1 MKSICGSYKKVLV
14 SLFCALTGA
23 TAATAHAG
31 AFPSDGPVRLIVG
44 FTPGGTID
52 STARIV
58 AEALSK
64 RLKQSF
70 VVENRSGANG
80 MIAVRAVAQSK
91 PDGYTLLI
99 SNSSSITVN
108 PLMFKDAGYDPQ
120 KDLAPVGTV
129 VTVPFVLLIN
139 PNNPRLAGVNDVK
152 SLVEHARKN
161 PDTVTYGSSG
171 IGNLAHLAGAQ
182 LATLSNVSMRHV
194 PYKGTVPVEMA
205 LLSGDID
212 FGFDTLTGV
221 PYVKANKLKALAVS
235 TAKRWVDLP
244 DVPAVAELG
253 YPGFDIGFWVGVFA
267 PAGTP
272 PAVIEQLNQALREAV
287 ADPQVKARLLIQGA
301 PDPIGVDEF
310 KQKITRELNQNAIL
324 LKAANVE
331 AQ

>member
-1 MKSICGSYKKVLV
+1 MKSIYQSYKKVLA
-14 SLFCALTGA
+14 SLFCALVGA

-31 AFPSDGPVRLIVG
+31 AFPSDGPIRLIVG

-52 STARIV
+52 MTARIV
-58 AEALSK
+58 ADALSK
-64 RLKQSF
+64 RFKQS
-70 VVENRSGANG
+70 VIVDNKSGANG

-108 PLMFKDAGYDPQ
+108 PLMYKDAGYDPL
-120 KDLAPVGTV
+120 KDLSPVSTV

-139 PNNPRLAGVNDVK
+139 PSNPHMAGVNDVK
-152 SLVEHARKN
+152 SLVEYARKH
-161 PDTVTYGSSG
+161 PGAVTYGSSG
-171 IGNLAHLAGAQ
+171 VGNLAHLAGAQ
-182 LATLSNVSMRHV
+182 LATMSNVTMQHV
-194 PYKGTVPVEMA
+194 PYKGTVPVETA
-205 LLSGDID
+205 LLGGDID

-244 DVPAVAELG
+244 DVPAVAEVG

-272 PAVIEQLNQALREAV
+272 PAVVEQLNQALHEAA
-287 ADPQVKARLLIQGA
+287 ADPAVKKLLLVQGA
-301 PDPIGVDEF
+301 PDVIGVDAF
-310 KQKITRELNQNAIL
+310 KKKISKELTQNAAL
-324 LKAANVE
+324 LKAAHVE